1 MQFLCGVVKQKL
13 SYSWKSILVLILL
26 LRFNPWKIFQLV
38 NRMFFLS
45 GPEMVL
51 FVIGLFTWCGEML
64 SRFDLIRTCQQRLFF
79 FHHLHHPN
87 YQNCL
92 CSSYIYNFLPL
103 GNGLL
108 AKNVNMARTH
118 FSMTSEIFSL
128 DLKCFIFFVLPVV
141 QGGIKQIGVAEV
153 YQVHFTRLLL

>member
-1 MQFLCGVVKQKL
+1 M
-13 SYSWKSILVLILL
+13 KSILVLILL

-51 FVIGLFTWCGEML
+51 FVIGLFMWCGEML

-79 FHHLHHPN
+79 FHHLHHSN

-108 AKNVNMARTH
+108 AENVNMARTH

-128 DLKCFIFFVLPVV
+128 DLKMFYFLCFASSIGWNKTNRSSWGVLGPLYKTA
-141 QGGIKQIGVAEV
+141 IIIMS
-153 YQVHFTRLLL
+153 LLTSIDCLQLV